1 MRNAN
6 LSKNNQRE
14 SVWHF
19 EKQVFNYMLPDNMAC
34 WLFDPAS
41 LTARLINACDGQ
53 FRVRVMSQSWGTPL
67 WNESKRL
74 GMRERQAALIR
85 EVFLYCDDQAWVFA
99 RTVIPRTT
107 LSGKEKYLANLGSKP
122 LGAVLFADPNMRRDQ
137 FEVTC
142 LREGDLLY
150 AHANQLTN
158 SKPTEIWGRRS
169 GFYLSDKPLLVNEIF
184 LPSIAQCRSARRPS
198 PFARHR

>member
-1 MRNAN
+1 MNA
-6 LSKNNQRE
+6 LDSIQNNQRE

-19 EKQVFNYMLPDNMAC
+19 EKQVFNYRLPDNMAC

-41 LTARLINACDGQ
+41 LTARLISACEGQ
-53 FRVRVMSQSWGTPL
+53 FSVRVISQSWGTPL

-85 EVFLYCDDQAWVFA
+85 EVFLYCDDQPWVFA

-107 LSGKEKYLANLGSKP
+107 LSGREKYLANLGSKP
-122 LGAVLFADPNMRRDQ
+122 LGAVLFANPNMHRDQ

-142 LREGDLLY
+142 LRDGDLLY
-150 AHANQLTN
+150 THANQLAS
-158 SKPTEIWGRRS
+158 SKPVEIWGRRS
-169 GFYLSDKPLLVNEIF
+169 AFYLSGKPLLVNEIF
-184 LPSIAQCRSARRPS
+184 LPAIAQCRSARRPS
-198 PFARHR
+198 PFSHRR